1 MSKVKPSGFYPHL
14 VISTRELQDP
24 EKLVVYLS
32 KNMDCIDYV
41 VSVEYGQNGHPHIE
55 CFSQWSKS
63 QRQDKFKEKI
73 LNLYGIVDVI
83 EKKNVK
89 VTFNH
94 IDTNPLYGYGYSVK
108 ENPKVMYTSLPEEY
122 LEDAKRYYEEHV
134 DAVNNAKAVIKGKY
148 KRMLTLD
155 EVAEAYLEYC
165 KTLGLTSMWK
175 ITHIQGSLNNYDRV
189 DYFSEFMNSFD
200 TMIPFSLYQ
209 KINEEKLTKW
219 VDAYLRKVKDE

>member
-1 MSKVKPSGFYPHL
+1 MSINDIYEQYYEYVKTHPSSL
-14 VISTRELQDP
+14 VDLDTVMFEDF
-24 EKLVVYLS
+24 
-32 KNMDCIDYV
+32 V
-41 VSVEYGQNGHPHIE
+41 VSIRLP
-55 CFSQWSKS
+55 FSLYQ
-63 QRQDKFKEKI
+63 KI
-73 LNLYGIVDVI
+73 NHRKLSNYV
-83 EKKNVK
+83 KKRLM
-89 VTFNH
+89 T
-94 IDTNPLYGYGYSVK
+94 
-108 ENPKVMYTSLPEEY
+108 MYTSLPEEY